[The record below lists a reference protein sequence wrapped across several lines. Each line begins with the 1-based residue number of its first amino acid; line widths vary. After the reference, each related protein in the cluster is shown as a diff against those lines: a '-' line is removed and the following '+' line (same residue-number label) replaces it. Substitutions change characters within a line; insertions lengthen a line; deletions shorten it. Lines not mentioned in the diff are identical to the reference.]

1 MGCPRDVEVVRA
13 GEGVCLIISVAGEA
27 LGPRSS
33 SRQPT
38 VPWKAGP
45 RCPRQ
50 VRGRSLQIFNRLLHI
65 FRVHP
70 KDGALLEARLG
81 LGWKRAE
88 RTPVLLSSRS
98 PQPVCCL
105 AAAHRGWKSTL
116 RRTAAAGRHFSPKSK
131 TPQHVE
137 SPQGDPAQRAARL
150 LPLIMT

>member
-1 MGCPRDVEVVRA
+1 MFNISGRRSTWSTLKQEATNRALEGWPALPEA
-13 GEGVCLIISVAGEA
+13 GEG
-27 LGPRSS
+27 
-33 SRQPT
+33 Q
-38 VPWKAGP
+38 K
-45 RCPRQ
+45 
-50 VRGRSLQIFNRLLHI
+50 LQIFNRLLHI

-116 RRTAAAGRHFSPKSK
+116 RRTAAAGRRFSPKSK
-131 TPQHVE
+131 THSTWKAPKAIQP
-137 SPQGDPAQRAARL
+137 SAL
-150 LPLIMT
+150 LACYR